1 MTPGSSDPDRGGR
14 VPPGAS
20 SQPERNGSP
29 LVFAHRGGAAARPEH
44 TLDAYLQAIDEG
56 VDGLECDVRLTM
68 DGHLVCIHD
77 RRLNRTSNGRGLV
90 STSTLADLD
99 ALDFGS
105 WHVPHEG
112 DAEQGAAGVLT
123 LDTLLESVR
132 GAGRPLRL
140 LIETKHPTR
149 YAGSVERA
157 LADMLG
163 RHGLLRSDRTAAPA
177 DAGVHVTVMSFSML
191 ALARMRALAPGLATA
206 YLVDL
211 LPPWSRTARL
221 PFGARVFGPSV
232 ATLRARPHLVQ
243 HAHDRGYA
251 VYCWTV
257 NEPTDLDLMLK
268 LGVDGVITDRPAS
281 TVVRLR
287 Q

>member
-1 MTPGSSDPDRGGR
+1 MTRGSSK
-14 VPPGAS
+14 
-20 SQPERNGSP
+20 PEGPAP

-44 TLDAYLQAIDEG
+44 TLDAYLRAIDEG
-56 VDGLECDVRLTM
+56 VDGLECDVRLTQ

-90 STSTLADLD
+90 STSTLADLSE
-99 ALDFGS
+99 LDFGS
-105 WHVPHEG
+105 WHVPDDG
-112 DAEQGAAGVLT
+112 DGEHAAASVLT
-123 LDTLLESVR
+123 LDTLLEAVR

-149 YAGSVERA
+149 HAGSVERA
-157 LADMLG
+157 LTDMLG
-163 RHGLLRSDRTAAPA
+163 RHGLLRSDRT
-177 DAGVHVTVMSFSML
+177 DATVHVTVMSFAML

-232 ATLRARPHLVQ
+232 ATLRARPHLVR
-243 HAHDRGYA
+243 HAHDRGYE

-257 NEPTDLDLMLK
+257 NDPADLDLMLE

-281 TVVRLR
+281 TVRRIR

>member
-1 MTPGSSDPDRGGR
+1 MTPGSSNPDGRDDP
-14 VPPGAS
+14 
-20 SQPERNGSP
+20 P
-29 LVFAHRGGAAARPEH
+29 LIFAHRGGAAARPEH
-44 TLDAYLQAIDEG
+44 TLDAYLQAIDAG
-56 VDGLECDVRLTM
+56 VDGLECDVRLTL

-90 STSTLADLD
+90 STSTLAELTE
-99 ALDFGS
+99 LDFGS
-105 WHVPHEG
+105 WHVPREG
-112 DAEQGAAGVLT
+112 DADQGAASVLT
-123 LDTLLESVR
+123 LDALLEAVR
-132 GAGRPLRL
+132 GAGRPLRM

-157 LADMLG
+157 LADVLR
-163 RHGLLRSDRTAAPA
+163 RHGLLRSDGTAQPS
-177 DAGVHVTVMSFSML
+177 DATVHITVMSFSML
-191 ALARMRALAPGLATA
+191 ALARMRALAPGLTTA
-206 YLVDL
+206 YLVEF

-243 HAHDRGYA
+243 HAHERGYA

-257 NEPTDLDLMLK
+257 NKPADLELMLE

-281 TVVRLR
+281 TVSRLHT
-287 Q
+287 